1 MKQHLLQELKMIFIN
16 FLNLYLIMLLH
27 GMNLVLLKYMLK
39 WLTFNNSN
47 ELPPEQLCFTYD
59 EFKQFIEVEEDIK
72 W

>member
-1 MKQHLLQELKMIFIN
+1 
-16 FLNLYLIMLLH
+16 MLLH